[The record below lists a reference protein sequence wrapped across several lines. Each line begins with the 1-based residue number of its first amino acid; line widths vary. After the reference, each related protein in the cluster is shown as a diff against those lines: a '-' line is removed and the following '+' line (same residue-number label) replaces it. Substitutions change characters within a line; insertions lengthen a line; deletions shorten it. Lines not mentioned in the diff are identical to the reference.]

1 MFLLPFC
8 SICDEIV
15 TFPFNYLLL
24 FDIAG
29 IILKQINENG
39 RKVMYGE
46 TNKGPDQMKEFI
58 NKVAAKLG
66 LPSEKVE
73 AAVKSVRK
81 EWMEKMVTDRIQE
94 AVQKGTITQAE
105 AGQILEWLKNRP
117 DGVQK
122 LMGQMF
128 GQMGGMMGM
137 GGRKGMMGS
146 HM

>member
-1 MFLLPFC
+1 
-8 SICDEIV
+8 
-15 TFPFNYLLL
+15 
-24 FDIAG
+24 
-29 IILKQINENG
+29 
-39 RKVMYGE
+39 MYGE

-137 GGRKGMMGS
+137 GGRRGMMGS

>member
-1 MFLLPFC
+1 
-8 SICDEIV
+8 
-15 TFPFNYLLL
+15 
-24 FDIAG
+24 
-29 IILKQINENG
+29 
-39 RKVMYGE
+39 MYGE

-58 NKVAAKLG
+58 NKVATKLG

-81 EWMEKMVTDRIQE
+81 EWMEKMITDRIQE

-105 AGQILEWLKNRP
+105 AGQIGEWLKNRP

-137 GGRKGMMGS
+137 GGRKGPMGS